1 MEHLLTNLTFAAILH
16 RPHHPQAFVNQ
27 ENHFPTFVNEESRSQ
42 AFVNQENVH
51 NSETQVLFTVSSLLP
66 PAQKPGHSSGILAIL
81 DPPLVF
87 LFKEKP

>member
-16 RPHHPQAFVNQ
+16 LPHHPQAFVNQ
-27 ENHFPTFVNEESRSQ
+27 ENHFPTFVDEESRSQ